1 MKNMKK
7 LLSFLTA
14 VAVLAC
20 CAVPTFAI
28 DQNTPSGSTKVVF
41 KAGETVDDKG
51 TPDPS
56 DDVVSG
62 TYTVSIPDFIEAADT
77 EEEAAVYDVVAKD
90 VLIAFNTN
98 LTVDVTYQNDLKLT
112 DNATATVGYELQ
124 ANPQSA
130 SSLAAVSSGDTI
142 LTVPAGN
149 PEQATTTQVAAV
161 LTQAPAYSGVYTNTV
176 TFTVSVA

>member
-14 VAVLAC
+14 VAVVAC
-20 CAVPTFAI
+20 CAVPAFAI

-41 KAGETVDDKG
+41 KAGQTVDDSG

-56 DDVVSG
+56 DDVVAG
-62 TYTVSIPDFIEAADT
+62 TYTVSIPDVINA
-77 EEEAAVYDVVAKD
+77 AAVDEEPTVYNVTAKD
-90 VLIAFNTN
+90 VLIAYNTN
-98 LTVDVTYQNDLKLT
+98 LTVDVTYQSDLKLT
-112 DNATATVGYELQ
+112 DNTAATVGYELQ

-130 SSLAAVSSGDTI
+130 GSLAAVSSGDTI
-142 LTVPAGN
+142 LTVPAGT
-149 PEQATTTQVAAV
+149 PEQTTTTQVAAV

>member
-14 VAVLAC
+14 VAVVTC

-28 DQNTPSGSTKVVF
+28 DQSSPSGSAKVVF

-56 DDVVSG
+56 DDEIAG
-62 TYTVSIPDFIEAADT
+62 TYTVSIPDFIEAAGA
-77 EEEAAVYDVVAKD
+77 EEEPVIYDVVAKD
-90 VLIAFNTN
+90 VLIAYNTN
-98 LTVDVTYQNDLKLT
+98 LTVTVSYENTLKQT
-112 DNATATVGYELQ
+112 DNAAATVGYELQ
-124 ANPQSA
+124 ANPQSS
-130 SSLAAVSSGDTI
+130 SSLTAVSSGDTI
-142 LTVPAGN
+142 LTVPAGT
-149 PEQATTTQVAAV
+149 PEQATTTQIAAI
-161 LTQAPAYSGVYTNTV
+161 LTAAPVYSGVYTNTV